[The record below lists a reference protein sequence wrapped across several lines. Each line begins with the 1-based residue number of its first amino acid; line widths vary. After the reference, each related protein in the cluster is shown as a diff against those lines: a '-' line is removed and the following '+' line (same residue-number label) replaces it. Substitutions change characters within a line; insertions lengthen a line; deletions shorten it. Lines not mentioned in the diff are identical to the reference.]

1 MKTQFGNKPQN
12 SSSSPLRMQKNTNI
26 PGFGYKGSI
35 FMLGML
41 IAIWLGVPYLVQLL
55 QLNLQ
60 WGTILIG
67 GVLSGFTI
75 GFTQFFI
82 ETKKGMTRSFWIIS
96 LLWSLFI
103 GLLILM
109 FVSMGVLF

>member
-1 MKTQFGNKPQN
+1 MKSQPENKPEN
-12 SSSSPLRMQKNTNI
+12 SNSSPLRMQKNTKI
-26 PGFGYKGSI
+26 PSFGYKSSI

-41 IAIWLGVPYLVQLL
+41 ILIWLGVPYLVQLL
-55 QLNLQ
+55 NLNLQ

-67 GVLSGFTI
+67 GALSGFTI

-82 ETKKGMTRSFWIIS
+82 ETKKGMTQAFWIIS
-96 LLWSLFI
+96 VLWSLFI
-103 GLLILM
+103 GLFILM